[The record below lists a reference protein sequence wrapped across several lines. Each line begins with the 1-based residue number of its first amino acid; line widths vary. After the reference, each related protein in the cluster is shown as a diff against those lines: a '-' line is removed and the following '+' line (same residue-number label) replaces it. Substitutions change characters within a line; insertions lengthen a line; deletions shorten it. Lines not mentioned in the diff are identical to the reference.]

1 MLPSLGQNAEGG
13 WRLHHVKGDLFSCRE
28 DEVLAHCISED
39 CRMGAGI
46 AVKFK
51 KQFSGVDELKKQK
64 KVPGQCAVL
73 KRNKR
78 FVYYLVRCLAL
89 YTNQLKHM
97 KPFYLVIFC
106 GVSIL
111 QITKEKYSHKPTY
124 DNLRQSLV
132 DMKSHCL
139 QNGVTGISMPR
150 IGCGLDRL
158 SWDKVEEMLKQ
169 VFQPTDISI
178 TVYTLPVKPTGKPSF
193 H

>member
-13 WRLHHVKGDLFSCRE
+13 WRLRHVKGDLFSCRE

-89 YTNQLKHM
+89 YTNQLKHI
-97 KPFYLVIFC
+97 KPFYFVIFC
-106 GVSIL
+106 GVSLL

-124 DNLRQSLV
+124 DNLRQSLE